1 MTHNLDEFLGKK
13 NVKRAWDKKLI
24 QEEIKKT
31 FRIIQNNPER
41 IKSAYRLNDTSYLNN
56 PVQQNIIKAGKNRRR
71 LCRSAPLLRSIFDSG
86 EKYNSGQLEDLC
98 LEPLKNLDIL
108 DVDSIQ
114 LNIEDIESYD
124 EGTLLTRFRSSR
136 PEVFCKKRSS

>member
-98 LEPLKNLDIL
+98 LAPLKNLDIL

-124 EGTLLTRFRSSR
+124 EGTLLTRFRSSC